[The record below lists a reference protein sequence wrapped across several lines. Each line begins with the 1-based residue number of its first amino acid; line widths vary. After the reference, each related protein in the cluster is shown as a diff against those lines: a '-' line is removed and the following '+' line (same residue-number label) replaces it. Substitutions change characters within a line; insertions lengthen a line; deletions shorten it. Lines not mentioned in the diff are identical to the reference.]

1 MIVTIYRLCV
11 DGDMENRKPH
21 VVLFTGA
28 PETVC
33 FLPPSPRKKNILCIT
48 SSKISHLAVTF
59 LVILCSV
66 LRVSWIRWS
75 SWA

>member
-33 FLPPSPRKKNILCIT
+33 FLPPSPRKKKHFMHYELKNIASGGNIFGYFMQCFKGQLNPLIEL
-48 SSKISHLAVTF
+48 S
-59 LVILCSV
+59 
-66 LRVSWIRWS
+66 
-75 SWA
+75 